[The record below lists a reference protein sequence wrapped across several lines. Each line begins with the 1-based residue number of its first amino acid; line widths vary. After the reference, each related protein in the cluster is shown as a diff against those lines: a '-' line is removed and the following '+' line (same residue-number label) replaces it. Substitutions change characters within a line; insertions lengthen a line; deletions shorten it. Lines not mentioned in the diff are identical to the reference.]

1 MNILNVMKQKNLK
14 PGVIIYTNLL
24 QICFNMR
31 KVDRAVI
38 LYERM
43 QQEDVQSKKNTK
55 NSKNL
60 KYFLV
65 DHVCFTKL
73 VNGAMNCGK
82 IELAYS
88 FYEKSLTE
96 KISLNVHIYEAL
108 VEELKASKI
117 PEKAKMIT
125 NLEYS
130 IANSGLYLENNN
142 NNNNS
147 RFLQEKTDF
156 ENKFK
161 ENRQISFEI
170 KERDNEKSMKRDNF
184 SKKPKVLG
192 EHKNNYNNS
201 RNQYNKENKDNFN
214 FRNKEPLEP
223 KEKTQDPP
231 MFIGVGKKSNPPFI
245 SQKDLCSM
253 VRVNPKN
260 L

>member
-1 MNILNVMKQKNLK
+1 
-14 PGVIIYTNLL
+14 
-24 QICFNMR
+24 
-31 KVDRAVI
+31 
-38 LYERM
+38 
-43 QQEDVQSKKNTK
+43 
-55 NSKNL
+55 
-60 KYFLV
+60 
-65 DHVCFTKL
+65 
-73 VNGAMNCGK
+73 MNCGK

-125 NLEYS
+125 NLTYS
-130 IANSGLYLENNN
+130 IANSGLNMENNSN
-142 NNNNS
+142 NNSNS
-147 RFLQEKTDF
+147 RFLKEKTDF
-156 ENKFK
+156 ENKFEESK
-161 ENRQISFEI
+161 ENRQISFEM
-170 KERDNEKSMKRDNF
+170 KEKNSERSMRRDNF
-184 SKKPKVLG
+184 SKNTKVLG
-192 EHKNNYNNS
+192 EHKNNYNNNNN

-214 FRNKEPLEP
+214 FRNREPLEP
-223 KEKTQDPP
+223 KEKNQDPP

>member
-1 MNILNVMKQKNLK
+1 M
-14 PGVIIYTNLL
+14 
-24 QICFNMR
+24 
-31 KVDRAVI
+31 
-38 LYERM
+38 
-43 QQEDVQSKKNTK
+43 
-55 NSKNL
+55 
-60 KYFLV
+60 

-96 KISLNVHIYEAL
+96 KICLNVHIYQAL
-108 VEELKASKI
+108 VEELKSSKI

-130 IANSGLYLENNN
+130 IADSGLYMENNSNHN
-142 NNNNS
+142 NTS

-156 ENKFK
+156 ENKFEERQ
-161 ENRQISFEI
+161 ENRQISFEM
-170 KERDNEKSMKRDNF
+170 KEKNSEKSMKRDNF
-184 SKKPKVLG
+184 SKTTKVLG
-192 EHKNNYNNS
+192 EHKNNYNNNNNRS
-201 RNQYNKENKDNFN
+201 QFNKENKDNFN
-214 FRNKEPLEP
+214 FRNREPLEN

>member
-1 MNILNVMKQKNLK
+1 M
-14 PGVIIYTNLL
+14 
-24 QICFNMR
+24 
-31 KVDRAVI
+31 
-38 LYERM
+38 
-43 QQEDVQSKKNTK
+43 
-55 NSKNL
+55 
-60 KYFLV
+60 

-125 NLEYS
+125 NLTYS
-130 IANSGLYLENNN
+130 IANSGLNMENNSN
-142 NNNNS
+142 NNSNS
-147 RFLQEKTDF
+147 RFLKEKTDF
-156 ENKFK
+156 ENKFEESK
-161 ENRQISFEI
+161 ENRQISFEM
-170 KERDNEKSMKRDNF
+170 KEKNSERSMRRDNF
-184 SKKPKVLG
+184 SKNTKVLG
-192 EHKNNYNNS
+192 EHKNNYNNNNN

-214 FRNKEPLEP
+214 FRNREPLEP